1 MLSHLLVPLDGSRLA
16 EAALPAAAALAE
28 RLDARVTLLHVVE
41 RDPPREV
48 HGEPHLGTAAEACGC
63 LDEVAGRAFAA
74 VAPVIRHVHEGAPD
88 AVAASIVTHAGELTP
103 DLIVM
108 CTHGRG
114 GLQRVLFGSIAQQVI
129 RRGRTPVLLVRPT
142 ADGGAPPFALR
153 RMVVPLD
160 GNPEHAVALPLAAAL
175 ARAFGAT
182 LHLTAVVPTRAT
194 LAGEQAAA
202 GQLLPGATAEM
213 LEVQRDEVEA
223 YLVAAAGLLA
233 AEGLAVESEVGR
245 GDPATVIHEIAV
257 RTGADLV
264 VLASHGRVGLEAF
277 LAGSVASTVVR
288 QATTPLL
295 VVPIV
300 A

>member
-16 EAALPAAAALAE
+16 EAALPAAAALAQ
-28 RLDARVTLLHVVE
+28 RLRARVTLLHVVE

-48 HGEPHLGTAAEACGC
+48 HGEPHLHTAAEAGAY
-63 LDEVAGRAFAA
+63 LDDVALRAFAA
-74 VAPVIRHVHEGAPD
+74 VGPVACHVHEGAPD
-88 AVAASIVTHAGELTP
+88 QVVASIVTQAGELTP

-129 RRGRTPVLLVRPT
+129 QRGRTPVLLVRPT
-142 ADGGAPPFALR
+142 GDGGAPPFALR
-153 RMVVPLD
+153 RVIVPLD

-175 ARAFGAT
+175 ARAFGAA

-194 LAGEQAAA
+194 LAGQQAAA
-202 GQLLPGATAEM
+202 GQLMPAATAQL
-213 LEVQRDEVEA
+213 LEVQAEEVEA
-223 YLVAAAGLLA
+223 YLVEAAERLR
-233 AEGLAVESEVGR
+233 AEGLAVEREVVR
-245 GDPATVIHEIAV
+245 GDPATVIHETVV

-264 VLASHGRVGLEAF
+264 VLASHGRVGIEAF
-277 LAGSVASTVVR
+277 LAGSVASAVVK

-295 VVPIV
+295 VVPI
-300 A
+300 AP